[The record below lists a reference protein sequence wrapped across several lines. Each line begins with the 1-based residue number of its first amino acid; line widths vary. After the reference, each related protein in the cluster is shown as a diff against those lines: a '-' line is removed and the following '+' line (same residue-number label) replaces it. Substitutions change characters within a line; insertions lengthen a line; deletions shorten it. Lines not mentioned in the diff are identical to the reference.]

1 MKVYTSSQFFNA
13 DRFTPIGLYLGLRYK
28 HRNACL
34 LESNDYHDRSQS
46 ASIIG
51 LDPILE
57 IQLDQQKFKVT
68 FPDDPSFN
76 QLFPIDTKHIIDQT
90 SSLLDSFQFDQ
101 SKQFNGFYGRVG
113 FEFSHYSE
121 KQINPKSKQLGLPDL
136 HLFLFRYLIIIDH
149 FKDEGIIIKNDFQH
163 NELTEEECQKL
174 LSQKAHTD
182 FPFELTDAEK
192 SEFSDL
198 EFENLVNDAITH
210 CKRGNVF
217 QLVLSNAF
225 SQSFFGDEFNVYR
238 ELRRLNPS
246 PYLFYFDFESYRLM
260 GSSPE
265 AQLIIKNGKAE
276 IHPIAGTVKKSGD
289 IEKDKERLSQLK
301 VDEKENAEHV
311 MLVDLARNDLSRFC
325 SNVKV
330 ETFKE
335 IQQFSHVFHIVS
347 KVTGNSEGA
356 AMQLFNATFP
366 AGTLSG
372 APKPKALDLI
382 SQYELSPREYYGG
395 AIGFIEPNGNIN
407 MAIVIRS
414 LLSKENVLHYRAG
427 AGIVIDSISAN
438 ERQELT
444 NKLNAVRN
452 AIQLANNNSIITVS

>member
-13 DRFTPIGLYLGLRYK
+13 DRFTPIGLYLGLRHK
-28 HRNACL
+28 HRNTCL

-68 FPDDPSFN
+68 YPDDPSQN
-76 QLFPIDTKHIIDQT
+76 QLFPIDKTDIVNQT
-90 SSLLDSFQFDQ
+90 STLLGAFQFNE

-121 KQINPKSKQLGLPDL
+121 KQIISKNKQLGLPDL

-149 FKDEGIIIKNDFQH
+149 FKDEGIIIKNDFLH
-163 NELTEEECQKL
+163 NELTEEECEQL
-174 LSQKAHTD
+174 LSKKAHTD
-182 FPFELTDAEK
+182 FPFERTGAEK
-192 SEFSDL
+192 SEFTEL
-198 EFENLVNDAITH
+198 EFENLVNEAITH

-356 AMQLFNATFP
+356 AMELFNATFP

-372 APKPKALDLI
+372 APKPKALELI
-382 SQYELSPREYYGG
+382 DHYEMSPREYYGG
-395 AIGFIEPNGNIN
+395 AIGFIEPNGNMN

-414 LLSKENVLHYRAG
+414 ILSKENALHFRAG
-427 AGIVIDSISAN
+427 AGIVIDSISKN
-438 ERQELT
+438 ERQEVD

-452 AIQLANNNSIITVS
+452 AIQLAHNNSIITVS